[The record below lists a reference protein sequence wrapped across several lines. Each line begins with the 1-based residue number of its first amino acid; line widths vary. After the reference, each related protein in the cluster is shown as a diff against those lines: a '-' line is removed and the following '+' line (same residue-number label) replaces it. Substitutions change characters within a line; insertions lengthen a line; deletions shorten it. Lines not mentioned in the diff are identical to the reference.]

1 MKPSG
6 RWCRNEKNE
15 GKRGKGWTD
24 NKRDGKTH
32 VEFGNR
38 DMKKRKRMMGP
49 MTGEEQ
55 EQLFAEVLA
64 TPKPLVAKI
73 KSAMGYK

>member
-1 MKPSG
+1 
-6 RWCRNEKNE
+6 
-15 GKRGKGWTD
+15 
-24 NKRDGKTH
+24 
-32 VEFGNR
+32 
-38 DMKKRKRMMGP
+38 MGP

-64 TPKPLVAKI
+64 TPDLVAKI